1 MHSDSLLDLDKSNAL
16 SIMTWPLSTLWGQ
29 ALKECV
35 GDPAYPDAPDD
46 YSNARFL
53 PNSIVERYE
62 HGLWRKKFNKIFNM

>member
-1 MHSDSLLDLDKSNAL
+1 MHPDSLLDLDKSNAL

-35 GDPAYPDAPDD
+35 GGPAYPDVPDD

-53 PNSIVERYE
+53 PNNIVERYE
-62 HGLWRKKFNKIFNM
+62 HGLWREKFNKIFNM